1 MSPAVVIRPIL
12 LLLDSANH
20 SAPSGPAAIP
30 AGQANAVGTGYSV
43 MYPAVVI
50 RPILSP
56 SCSVNHSA
64 PSGPAT
70 IPIGQLPAV
79 GMGYSVTYPAVVI
92 RPIWLLLNSVNHSAP
107 SGPTVS
113 PLGSLLE
120 VGRAYSVTSQAVEIR
135 PILPMVSVNH
145 SRPAPLRSHK
155 GHNAGRAVAARR
167 CCYTCGV
174 PARSRRR
181 SPATTLPTLSTFS
194 SKSTHALFCPPW
206 VASRRQQPSRRVDS
220 SAGLKRH

>member
-92 RPIWLLLNSVNHSAP
+92 RPIWLLLNSVNHRAP
-107 SGPTVS
+107 SGPAVI
-113 PLGSLLE
+113 PPAPPALGR
-120 VGRAYSVTSQAVEIR
+120 GYSVMSPAVEIR

-174 PARSRRR
+174 PARSHRR

-206 VASRRQQPSRRVDS
+206 VASRSEERRVGKECRS
-220 SAGLKRH
+220 

>member
-64 PSGPAT
+64 PSGP
-70 IPIGQLPAV
+70 PPPCGSPGGQA
-79 GMGYSVTYPAVVI
+79 
-92 RPIWLLLNSVNHSAP
+92 
-107 SGPTVS
+107 
-113 PLGSLLE
+113 E
-120 VGRAYSVTSQAVEIR
+120 
-135 PILPMVSVNH
+135 
-145 SRPAPLRSHK
+145 
-155 GHNAGRAVAARR
+155 
-167 CCYTCGV
+167 
-174 PARSRRR
+174 RRR
-181 SPATTLPTLSTFS
+181 RRVLVDVPCRSDSPDFVAE
-194 SKSTHALFCPPW
+194 LFCKP
-206 VASRRQQPSRRVDS
+206 
-220 SAGLKRH
+220 